1 MSLFPQLSIW
11 LVLALAVL
19 LVLTKQKYWP
29 VPLLVAL
36 VAAIALGLLDWLAVA
51 AIGAG
56 LSLAWVADKTSGWR
70 AGCLHLLVVI
80 WALALAAHWVPG
92 FERFAV
98 IEQVKTGPTSSPFSL
113 FLKLDKPMLI
123 FAFILLMPAMLFRRA
138 HAERKRLICLAVAGL
153 LALPFL
159 GIALGLLGV
168 ELSVPDWLMIFAF
181 NNLLFTCVAEEVL
194 FRGYLQGLLM
204 RYGNVLAVVASSLLF
219 GVAHFA
225 GGGAFVLLASL
236 AGACYGLIYLATGRL
251 YLAVLAHFLFNLYH
265 LIFFSY
271 PLAAH

>member
-1 MSLFPQLSIW
+1 MTLFPELSIW

-19 LVLTKQKYWP
+19 LVLAKQKYWP

-36 VAAIALGLLDWLAVA
+36 VAAIALGLLDWLAVGV
-51 AIGAG
+51 IGSG
-56 LSLAWVADKTSGWR
+56 LLLACFANKASGWR

-80 WALALAAHWVPG
+80 WALALAAHWLPV

-113 FLKLDKPMLI
+113 FLNLDKPMLI
-123 FAFILLMPAMLFRRA
+123 FAFILLMPAMLFKRA
-138 HAERKRLICLAVAGL
+138 HSERKCLICLAVAGL
-153 LALPFL
+153 LALPFV
-159 GIALGLLGV
+159 GIALGLLRV
-168 ELSVPDWLMIFAF
+168 EVSVPDWLAIFAL

-204 RYGNVLAVVASSLLF
+204 RYGNVLAVVVSSLLF

-251 YLAVLAHFLFNLYH
+251 YFAVVAHFLFNLYH
-265 LIFFSY
+265 LIFFTY
-271 PLAAH
+271 PLAIH

>member
-1 MSLFPQLSIW
+1 MTLFPQLSIW

-36 VAAIALGLLDWLAVA
+36 VAAIALDLLDWLAFG
-51 AIGAG
+51 AIGSG
-56 LSLAWVADKTSGWR
+56 LLLACFANKASGWR
-70 AGCLHLLVVI
+70 AGCLHLLLVI
-80 WALALAAHWVPG
+80 WALALAAHWLPG

-123 FAFILLMPAMLFRRA
+123 FAFILLMPAMLFKRT

-153 LALPFL
+153 LALPFV
-159 GIALGLLGV
+159 GVALGLLRV
-168 ELSVPDWLMIFAF
+168 EVSVPDWLMIFAL

-204 RYGNVLAVVASSLLF
+204 RYGNVLAVVVSSLLF
-219 GVAHFA
+219 GAAHFA

-251 YLAVLAHFLFNLYH
+251 YFAVLAHFLFNLYH
-265 LIFFSY
+265 LIFFTY
-271 PLAAH
+271 PLAIH

>member
-1 MSLFPQLSIW
+1 MSLFPELSIW

-19 LVLTKQKYWP
+19 LVLSKQKYWP
-29 VPLLVAL
+29 VPLLIAL
-36 VAAIALGLLDWLAVA
+36 VAAIALGLLDWLAA
-51 AIGAG
+51 GAIGSG
-56 LSLAWVADKTSGWR
+56 LLLACVANKASGWR
-70 AGCLHLLVVI
+70 AGCLHLLLVI
-80 WALALAAHWVPG
+80 WALALAAHWVSG
-92 FERFAV
+92 FERVAV
-98 IEQVKTGPTSSPFSL
+98 VERVKTGAASSPFSL
-113 FLKLDKPMLI
+113 FLNLDKPMII
-123 FAFILLMPAMLFRRA
+123 FAFILLVPAMLFRRA

-153 LALPFL
+153 LALPFV
-159 GIALGLLGV
+159 GVALGLLTV
-168 ELSVPDWLMIFAF
+168 EFSVPDWLAIFAF
-181 NNLLFTCVAEEVL
+181 NNLLFSCVAEEVL

-204 RYGNVLAVVASSLLF
+204 RYGNVLAVAVSSLLF

-236 AGACYGLIYLATGRL
+236 AGACYGLVYLATGRL